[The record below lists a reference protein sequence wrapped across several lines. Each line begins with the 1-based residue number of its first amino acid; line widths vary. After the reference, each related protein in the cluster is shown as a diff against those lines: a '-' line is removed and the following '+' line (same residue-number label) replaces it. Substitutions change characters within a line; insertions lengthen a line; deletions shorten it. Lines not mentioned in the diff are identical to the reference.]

1 MTLKMRLTVTTSVIM
16 VAATAIVVTLLL
28 LLSYRSQTRLSR
40 ENLKNLTGIESKSVQ
55 ITMEKYMDMIN
66 TISYIMNSFEYTE
79 EDQRRGRY
87 DEVMVSAIS
96 SVTELVG
103 IATVWKDG
111 IIDSNADAE
120 GKYYPYRT
128 WYQRQN
134 SLDPERDDY
143 ANSGIDYQA
152 ILNSITNSPQ
162 IGNVTKG
169 KMNGEE
175 VFCVDLIAPIIPAD
189 DESHYDGQIIGF
201 VVATVSLK
209 FAEEAIVNI
218 RPFEKG
224 RAVLYAHDGTIA
236 AHYNPEM
243 IGKHISDPDSV
254 RVLGQKAVEDTL
266 RTLQNGSGEFDRNRG
281 RYFYSYPFFVGQTTT
296 AWTILSSIEEK
307 VVLADVRAMLMLAI
321 IISVIAIAVTV
332 IIIWFMSRS
341 ISQRITRVG
350 AAIKDISEGEGDLTR
365 RLTIHAND
373 EIGAMGTYFNS
384 TMEKIRLLVLSIK
397 TETHTLSDIG
407 GELSTNMTE
416 TAASI
421 NQMNATIQSLKSQ
434 VMNQSTSV
442 TETNSTMQQII
453 NNIDKL
459 GELVDKQTTSVSQSS
474 SAVEEMIASIQ
485 SVTQTLIKNGANV
498 KALADSSE
506 VGRSGLQD
514 VAQDI
519 QQIARE
525 SEGLL
530 EINAVMENIASQTNL
545 LSMNAAIEAAHAG
558 EAGKGFAVVADEI
571 RKLAESSGEQS
582 KTISSVLKKIKDSID
597 KITRSTDAVL
607 NKFEAIDSG
616 VKTVSDQEHNIRN
629 AMEEQ
634 NAGSQQILEAMN
646 RLNEVTGMVKDST
659 TEMLQGTQQVVT
671 ESRNL
676 GHVTQELENGMNEM
690 ASGAEQIN
698 TAVERVNMIS
708 GDNKQHIDNLVGEV
722 SKFIVE

>member
-1 MTLKMRLTVTTSVIM
+1 MTLKKRLTVTTSVIM
-16 VAATAIVVTLLL
+16 VASIGIVVTLLL
-28 LLSYRSQTRLSR
+28 FLSYRSQIRLSI
-40 ENLKNLTGIESKSVQ
+40 ENLKNLTGIESRSVQ
-55 ITMEKYMDMIN
+55 TTMEKYMNVI
-66 TISYIMNSFEYTE
+66 TTLAYIMNGFEYTE
-79 EDQRRGRY
+79 EEQRRGRY
-87 DEVMVSAIS
+87 DEAMNSAIN
-96 SVTELVG
+96 SVPELVG
-103 IATVWKDG
+103 LATVWKDG
-111 IIDSNADAE
+111 VIDKNADAD
-120 GKYYPYRT
+120 GKFYPYRT
-128 WYQRQN
+128 WYHRQN
-134 SLDPERDDY
+134 SLEPERDDY
-143 ANSGIDYQA
+143 VNSGIDYER
-152 ILNSITNSPQ
+152 ILNNLTESPL
-162 IGNVTKG
+162 IGNVERG
-169 KMNGEE
+169 KMNGEDI
-175 VFCVDLIAPIIPAD
+175 FFVDLIMPIITD
-189 DESHYDGQIIGF
+189 DEESQYQGQVVGF
-201 VVATVSLK
+201 IAANVDLK
-209 FAEEAIVNI
+209 FAEEAISSI
-218 RPFEKG
+218 RPFEVG
-224 RAVLYAHDGTIA
+224 RAVLYSHNGTIA

-243 IGKHISDPDSV
+243 IGKPIDDPASV
-254 RVLGQKAVEDTL
+254 GVLGQKAVEDTK

-281 RYFYSYPFFVGQTTT
+281 RYFYSYPFFVGKTTT
-296 AWTILSSIEEK
+296 AWTILSSVEEK
-307 VVLADVRAMLMLAI
+307 VVLADVRAMLTLAI
-321 IISVIAIAVTV
+321 IILLAAIAVTV
-332 IIIWFMSRS
+332 VIIWFMSGS
-341 ISQRITRVG
+341 ISQRILRVG

-373 EIGAMGTYFNS
+373 EIGAMGTYFNN

-397 TETHTLSDIG
+397 SETHTLSDIG

-421 NQMNATIQSLKSQ
+421 NQMNSTIQSLKSQ

-459 GELVDKQTTSVSQSS
+459 GELVNKQTTSVSQSS

-498 KALADSSE
+498 KSLADASE

-659 TEMLQGTQQVVT
+659 TEMLQGSQQVVS

-676 GHVTQELENGMNEM
+676 GHVTQELENGMNEI

-698 TAVERVNMIS
+698 TAVGRVNTIS